1 MKNTSRR
8 LKASKLGLSAG
19 STGPIVKNVTPQ
31 TKCVDVANEIVDLT
45 SNDSFPTSVS
55 PAWINGREPRA
66 GFNLDHRAEEA
77 IQHSLSRVP
86 DPRRPAI
93 KVTKQNVRDLKSLF
107 AINPDRSNWRS
118 VEYLVRELMRA
129 TVFDEDRIPT
139 NVVTMGSR
147 VEYLQAG
154 KNSTQVVT
162 LSYPDEMELFRDGIS
177 ILTPV
182 GAALIGLSAGQSISY
197 TDRDGFPI
205 TIKVVKVL
213 HQPEADRRGRF
224 RRRPRRSPR
233 VPVRL

>member
-1 MKNTSRR
+1 
-8 LKASKLGLSAG
+8 
-19 STGPIVKNVTPQ
+19 
-31 TKCVDVANEIVDLT
+31 
-45 SNDSFPTSVS
+45 
-55 PAWINGREPRA
+55 
-66 GFNLDHRAEEA
+66 
-77 IQHSLSRVP
+77 
-86 DPRRPAI
+86 
-93 KVTKQNVRDLKSLF
+93 
-107 AINPDRSNWRS
+107 

-147 VEYLQAG
+147 VEYLEAG

-162 LSYPDEMELFRDGIS
+162 LSYPGEMEFFRNGIS

-197 TDRDGFPI
+197 TGRDGIPI